1 MFAWAIEDEVL
12 EGLDNPASKVTYL
25 HGKAGGFHSWSRDE
39 VEQFEKHHSIGSK
52 ARLAMTLLLY
62 TGQRR
67 SDVVQFGRQ
76 HVREG
81 WLRFTQQKGRNR
93 KPVSLQL
100 PVLPALQ
107 SIIDATPFL
116 MTQQGRPFTANG
128 FGGWF
133 RERCDEAGLPHCSA
147 HELRNAGAVIAAE
160 NGATAHQLMSVF
172 GWLTLKQA
180 EHDTRA
186 AEQKRLARD
195 AMPLLMQNGTKTESD
210 PPTGE
215 K

>member
-1 MFAWAIEDEVL
+1 M
-12 EGLDNPASKVTYL
+12 EGLDNPASKITYL
-25 HGKAGGFHSWSRDE
+25 RGKAGGFHSWSRDE

-93 KPVSLQL
+93 EPVSLQL

-116 MTQQGRPFTANG
+116 MTQQGQPFTANG

-172 GWLTLKQA
+172 GWVTLKQA